1 MKFVKYLAIAFA
13 GVLMASCDE
22 DFNDWASPIT
32 NPEEEAITI
41 PGYTA
46 TAAEGAVIDMANAP
60 ATVKVLTLAG
70 DALPEGFTLENIR
83 LKATPEGVELLLLH
97 LIFLSTII

>member
-13 GVLMASCDE
+13 GVLMTSCDE
-22 DFNDWASPIT
+22 DFNDWASPIK

-70 DALPEGFTLENIR
+70 ERYLRVLPLRIFALR
-83 LKATPEGVELLLLH
+83 LLQKV
-97 LIFLSTII
+97 

>member
-22 DFNDWASPIT
+22 DFNDWASPIK
-32 NPEEEAITI
+32 NPEEKAITI

-60 ATVKVLTLAG
+60 ATELGFDFDDTFSVSILSVL
-70 DALPEGFTLENIR
+70 
-83 LKATPEGVELLLLH
+83 
-97 LIFLSTII
+97 SS

>member
-22 DFNDWASPIT
+22 DFNDWASPIK
-32 NPEEEAITI
+32 NPEEKAITI

-83 LKATPEGVELLLLH
+83 LKATP
-97 LIFLSTII
+97 